1 MTKIRDIKGMR
12 FGSLIALKRIGSNEK
27 GHSLWECKCDCGK
40 TVVNLSNRLLTG
52 NSSTCGC
59 RNGHGM
65 RYTRLYRTWVN
76 MKSRCSDPKQDSY
89 RYYGARGISVCD
101 EWLNFKNFMKWAFE
115 NGYKDNLTID
125 RKNSSK
131 NYEPSN
137 CRWLSLEENSRNAQ
151 LDRRMKK

>member
-1 MTKIRDIKGMR
+1 
-12 FGSLIALKRIGSNEK
+12 
-27 GHSLWECKCDCGK
+27 
-40 TVVNLSNRLLTG
+40 
-52 NSSTCGC
+52 
-59 RNGHGM
+59 
-65 RYTRLYRTWVN
+65 